1 MSNRHGQAHRGGDG
15 SHARLTCEPCRERK
29 VKCNRAFPSCNRCT
43 RLGFTCAYRSRITH
57 RASQSAVISQLQKR
71 IRETEALLAPQLTGA
86 NMDLFNDNFMP
97 LPSTSPSFTTPTSP
111 GPTLS
116 LSPTATGKPL
126 TDRDHVPVTADY
138 NLAWLSST
146 TFDDSQSLVPTT
158 VDMDMALAMELEP
171 IRSDHPQQQSWP
183 RSTGDWFATGTP
195 ESTQSSTPA
204 HSISAKD
211 LQDLHGVYFNHIHS
225 VMPIIN
231 SNRFYQALQETPDAV
246 AVKSV
251 SYAIALLATTVP
263 ETPASLKKP
272 CYALT
277 KHYVD
282 ECELDDGFNPSWCM
296 NFLQA
301 LLLLTRFEINNRS
314 CARAWLTLGRAIRL
328 AKIMRLDQMDSV
340 GLPREPNI
348 SLPEIQLPATHDVVE
363 LEERRRCFWALYIL
377 EGLACIYTGSPG
389 LLHDYK
395 QLQVALPSPG
405 DLDADFKQASLPN
418 IDQVQSISRPE
429 LLTPFSGLVLT
440 VSILRKVFEHTEQA
454 AATDRVESQWS
465 SPGFWDRHYSL
476 LKLIR
481 IRETL
486 IEPMTL
492 PRALYSDPVA
502 FNVYLV
508 FHAVK
513 VKLYEAAIQEG
524 ERQDLPPTTVAAN
537 EDQLIANAL
546 KIATAVRSSWGHQR
560 FSCDNSS
567 LSGAFVGWPLYI
579 AIKAL
584 SRSTLPDHKQSR
596 APTVQMLHDSL
607 DDVEL
612 SDGPWHRLLSQCP
625 SPRPWKYYP

>member
-1 MSNRHGQAHRGGDG
+1 MSNRHGHASDG

-43 RLGFTCAYRSRITH
+43 RLGFTCAYRSRITY
-57 RASQSAVISQLQKR
+57 RASQSAIITQLQER

-86 NMDLFNDNFMP
+86 NMNLFNDNFMA
-97 LPSTSPSFTTPTSP
+97 LQSTSSSFKSPTSP
-111 GPTLS
+111 DPTL
-116 LSPTATGKPL
+116 LVSPTASTGKPL
-126 TDRDHVPVTADY
+126 TDSDHVPVTADY
-138 NLAWLSST
+138 NLAWLAGT
-146 TFDDSQSLVPTT
+146 TFDDVQSLIPEAVE
-158 VDMDMALAMELEP
+158 MDMSMGMELVP
-171 IRSDHPQQQSWP
+171 IRSDHHQRQDWP
-183 RSTGDWFATGTP
+183 HSTGDWFATGTP
-195 ESTQSSTPA
+195 ESSQSPTPA
-204 HSISAKD
+204 ASISAKD
-211 LQDLHGVYFNHIHS
+211 LHELHRVFFNHIHP

-231 SNRFYQALQETPDAV
+231 SSRFYQALQDAPDAV

-263 ETPASLKKP
+263 ETLPSLKKP
-272 CYALT
+272 CYALA

-282 ECELDDGFNPSWCM
+282 ECELDDGFNPLWCM

-328 AKIMRLDQMDSV
+328 AKIMRLDQIDSV
-340 GLPREPNI
+340 ELLSEPNI
-348 SLPEIQLPATHDVVE
+348 SLPEIQLPATNDVVE

-377 EGLACIYTGSPG
+377 EGLACVYTGAPG
-389 LLHDYK
+389 LLQDFK

-405 DLDADFKQASLPN
+405 DLEPDFKLASLPI
-418 IDQVQSISRPE
+418 IDQVQSISSLD
-429 LLTPFSGLVLT
+429 LLTPFCGLVLT
-440 VSILRKVFEHTEQA
+440 VSVMRKVFEHTLQA
-454 AATDRVESQWS
+454 APADISESQWG

-481 IRETL
+481 VRETL

-492 PRALYSDPVA
+492 PRALHSDPVA

-508 FHAVK
+508 FHAIK
-513 VKLYEAAIQEG
+513 VKLYEAAFEEG
-524 ERQDLPPTTVAAN
+524 ERQDLPPTTVSAS

-546 KIATAVRSSWGHQR
+546 KIATAVRSCWGHQR

-584 SRSTLPDHKQSR
+584 SRSTLPDQKQSR
-596 APTVQMLHDSL
+596 APTIQMLHDSL

-612 SDGPWHRLLSQCP
+612 SDGPWHRLLSQLCP
-625 SPRPWKYYP
+625 SPRPWKHCL